1 MKGARAW
8 ALSGVLI
15 LLCCAARLGAELP
28 DDVRVVYGPVNSA
41 AVGGDIAVYGGGA
54 LEAGE
59 ARWVLFTHARRDMV
73 RASADALAGGA
84 TAVTPQG
91 EDERFAAPEKFWTWW
106 EAARF
111 HDYSQV
117 MTQAPRQAVARR
129 RSVRGGDVLELD
141 GVRVEVLDTPGYSPG
156 SVSYLVETGGRRVA
170 FSGDLIYGPGQ
181 ILDLYSLQDAIPE
194 AKVRGYHGYAARAA
208 DLIASLEKIAGRRPD
223 VLVPAHGDVIDR
235 PQEAVARLI
244 GGLREL
250 LHSHF
255 RTDALRWYWGEENFR
270 LRAGRV
276 LGGELPEPMPG
287 AEEAQLPGWA
297 VAVGNSRLL
306 VSRGGAGFLV
316 DAGNDR
322 VGPVIEEMLRGG
334 RLKALEGIWVT
345 HYHDD
350 HTEHVAELA
359 GKYRCPVYFIEQMR
373 DVLERPSYYH
383 LPCLT
388 KKPIR
393 GRALRNGTQWKWRE
407 FELTAHYFPGQTL
420 YHGAL
425 LARRDDGQALYF
437 VGDSFTPSGMDDY
450 CMHNRNLLHEELGYG
465 RCLRLLGSLPPGVGL
480 VNQHVEPVFRFTPEQ
495 LLIMRAELEGRR
507 AVTARLV
514 PWPDPNYGVD
524 ASWAGVYPYGSE
536 VKPDQVFTLEARIFN
551 HSPIE
556 ETFHLGWNLP
566 PGWRLLEADR
576 RVIAKPRTET
586 AGRARIQ
593 AGSAGLHVVT
603 VDIAFRDRE
612 LLEWTEGLVRV
623 TGPDGVRPAR

>member
-1 MKGARAW
+1 MKRSLAR
-8 ALSGVLI
+8 ALSGPFI
-15 LLCCAARLGAELP
+15 LLYCAAAWGAALP

-54 LEAGE
+54 LEPGE

-156 SVSYLVETGGRRVA
+156 SVSYLVETGGRRVV

-194 AKVRGYHGYAARAA
+194 AKARGYHGYAARAA
-208 DLIASLEKIAGRRPD
+208 DLIASLEKIIGRRPD

-250 LHSHF
+250 MRSHF
-255 RTDALRWYWGEENFR
+255 RTDALRWYWGEENLR
-270 LRAGRV
+270 VRAGRV
-276 LGGELPEPMPG
+276 LGGEVPEPMPG
-287 AEEAQLPGWA
+287 AEEAKLPGWA

-306 VSRGGAGFLV
+306 VSRGGAGLLV

-322 VGPVIEEMLRGG
+322 VGPALAELMSAG
-334 RLKALEGIWVT
+334 RLKSLEGIWVT

-359 GKYRCPVYFIEQMR
+359 GKYGCPVYFIEQMK
-373 DVLERPSYYH
+373 DVLERPSSYH

-388 KKPIR
+388 EKPIR
-393 GRALRNGTQWKWRE
+393 GRALRDGTQWKWRE

-437 VGDSFTPSGMDDY
+437 VGDSFSPSGMDDY

-465 RCLRLLGSLPPGVGL
+465 RCLRLLSSLPPGVGL
-480 VNQHVEPVFRFTPEQ
+480 VNQHVEPVFRFAPEQ

-514 PWPDPNYGVD
+514 PWPDPNYGID
-524 ASWAGVYPYGSE
+524 ASWAGVYPYRSE

-551 HSPIE
+551 HSPSE
-556 ETFHLGWNLP
+556 ETFSLGWNLP

-576 RVIAKPRTET
+576 RVTAKPRTET

-603 VDIAFRDRE
+603 VDIAFRDRR

-623 TGPDGVRPAR
+623 TGPEGVKPKP